1 MKFTICLCV
10 LNHPVT
16 LFIEDPSSLIFFTL
30 RAMKVIM
37 IHKIITCIIWRVN
50 INHLDLAHIGVLEQ
64 FQHFEVVALDVK
76 VLGLLPIHTFLRT
89 RTQRLVD
96 RCCSLLQGGSFT
108 NPREVIDFGIVFHG
122 VVSKQQTE
130 FVEVHYTMDFSVLAF
145 CFGETRGGNLIKGVE
160 GEARAVRGLFFY
172 MFEVFHNCGFL
183 VFVGPHTAASPC
195 VGLLVLCAFCFF
207 EAAQGRIFCI
217 FAAEIKRTRK

>member
-1 MKFTICLCV
+1 METTVVFCIFTESISFFI
-10 LNHPVT
+10 PVSSIIV
-16 LFIEDPSSLIFFTL
+16 FIRHRIIIQ
-30 RAMKVIM
+30 VY
-37 IHKIITCIIWRVN
+37 KITTRVIWRVD
-50 INHLDLAHIGVLEQ
+50 INHFDLAHIGVLEQ
-64 FQHFEVVALDVK
+64 FQHFEVVALDVE
-76 VLGLLPIHTFLRT
+76 VLCLVPIHTFLWT

-122 VVSKQQTE
+122 VVSKQQPE
-130 FVEVHYTMDFSVLAF
+130 FVEIYYATDFPVFAF
-145 CFGETRGGNLIKGVE
+145 GFGEARGGNLIKGVE

-172 MFEVFHNCGFL
+172 MFEVCHNCGFL